1 MTQEPSRFFAGLDL
15 GQAQD
20 FTALAII
27 ERFTITDP
35 GRDWYTLFRFDVR
48 ELRRWRL
55 GTGYPA
61 IVADLKEM
69 YAGPPLR
76 DSPLAIDGTG
86 VGRAVVDMVRLAGI
100 GARCQPF
107 TITSGEATV
116 GASVAKKD
124 LVGAVQVPLQGDRLR
139 FAGALELTQVLVRE
153 MEAFRLKATAAHD
166 ETFESWRERDH
177 DDLVLA
183 LALAIYLGLRR
194 PSYAYVAG
202 ERI

>member
-1 MTQEPSRFFAGLDL
+1 MNPEPSRFFAGLDL

-20 FTALAII
+20 FTALAIV
-27 ERFTITDP
+27 ERFAIPDP
-35 GRDWYTLFRFDVR
+35 DRDGSTFFRFDVR

-86 VGRAVVDMVRLAGI
+86 VGRAVVDVVRLAGI

-107 TITSGEATV
+107 TITFGEATT
-116 GASVAKKD
+116 GAGVAKKD
-124 LVGAVQVPLQGDRLR
+124 LVGAVQVPLQGGRLR
-139 FAGALELTQVLVRE
+139 FAGALELTPVLVKE
-153 MEAFRLKATAAHD
+153 MEAHRLKVTAARD
-166 ETFESWRERDH
+166 ETFEAWRERDH

-183 LALAIYLGLRR
+183 LALAVYLGSQP
-194 PSYAYVAG
+194 PSFAYVGG